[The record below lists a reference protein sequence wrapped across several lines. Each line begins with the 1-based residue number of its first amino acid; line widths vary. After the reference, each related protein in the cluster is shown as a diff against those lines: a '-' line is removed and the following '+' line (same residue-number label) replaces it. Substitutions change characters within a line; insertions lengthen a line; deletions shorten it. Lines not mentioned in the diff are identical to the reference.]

1 METQH
6 MAEKNQRP
14 VRKMCG
20 LLWGTFKTT
29 MEWMEESRKDGGRSD
44 KWGPKYEWAK
54 LGRDRKMWKAII
66 SPSMSVPTLVQTWSM
81 GEDQTLHTTDKCLPV
96 TRYPSVV
103 FQQTY
108 CSRGMRYE
116 KCQTAMANH
125 FLDVRLSFLGN
136 NPYYLKKPRGNCCPL
151 LFFFFQDF
159 DADTSVVRENPS
171 WLICEGYLSD
181 LTCSSPLTLL
191 KD

>member
-1 METQH
+1 

-44 KWGPKYEWAK
+44 KWDSKDEWAK

-66 SPSMSVPTLVQTWSM
+66 SPSMSVPALVQTWSM

-125 FLDVRLSFLGN
+125 LLDARLSFLGN
-136 NPYYLKKPRGNCCPL
+136 NPYYLKNQEEIVV
-151 LFFFFQDF
+151 LFFFFFLPRFWCRYQCSKRKSIMAYLWRLFVRFNLQLTF
-159 DADTSVVRENPS
+159 DT
-171 WLICEGYLSD
+171 
-181 LTCSSPLTLL
+181 T
-191 KD
+191 